1 MKDIIGK
8 YKKHNLINNIWIV
21 AASLVIAIGIN
32 FFVLDGQVWD
42 YVKTSVL
49 EAGENSNLANIYLKN
64 TEESIKVFSNK
75 DMSWVNE
82 LSLSIVYNPENVTLW
97 KIYSTTLPSKITNI
111 ANEQGLSTLLVQL
124 DSDTDISSGEE
135 ILQIEVTKTEQ
146 QTENLNI
153 INANFSDNTWEK
165 YLLSTSGIIF

>member
-1 MKDIIGK
+1 MKDIIKK
-8 YKKHNLINNIWIV
+8 YKTHNLINNLWII

-49 EAGENSNLANIYLKN
+49 EAWENSNLANIYMQN
-64 TEESIKVFSNK
+64 SEESIKVFSNK
-75 DMSWVNE
+75 NMIWVNE
-82 LSLSIVYNPENVTLW
+82 LSFSIVYNPENVTIW

-111 ANEQGLSTLLVQL
+111 ANEEGLSTLLVQL
-124 DSDTDISSGEE
+124 DNQSDISSGQEV
-135 ILQIEVTKTEQ
+135 LQIQVEKSEQ
-146 QTENLNI
+146 KTENLNI
-153 INANFSDNTWEK
+153 INANFSDDSWEK